1 MADNK
6 LGYLLKNAGILTISN
21 FASKIMIFLLI
32 PLYTSIL
39 TTEEYGIYDLVFSM
53 VQLLFPLLTLNIT
66 DAVMRFSMDK
76 SRRIEN
82 VAFIGVRYLV
92 CSIFPV
98 GLFLIISRVGD
109 MINSIHGYEGLIFL
123 CFVSYFFNQFFIQFA
138 KGLEKVG
145 DMAIAGMIA
154 TIILIA
160 CNIIFLLGL
169 QWGLVGFFAA
179 NTLSQGGS
187 AIYIGIRIRI
197 WKYVCGTKHDQK
209 LQSEMLCY
217 CLPLIFTTVGW
228 WVNNT
233 LDKYAV
239 TFLCGVS
246 ANGILSV
253 AYKIPSILNVL
264 QGIFIQAWQISAIK
278 EFGEKGTKEFY
289 GIMFVYVNIIM
300 CLGAA
305 ILILLSRPIA
315 SVLYARNFYA
325 AWQYVPFL
333 LIATMINSA
342 SGFIG
347 PILSAAKDS
356 KSMAKSAIGGS
367 VVNLILNIA
376 LIYGM
381 GIQGAAI
388 ATAVSSYVIYAIRK
402 KAARD
407 LMCVPKCWRI
417 YSNWFCLITMA
428 VLEINAVSYG
438 SEIVILFLIMLLD
451 YQELRRLFKTMKSV
465 IMERV
470 IQ

>member
-1 MADNK
+1 M
-6 LGYLLKNAGILTISN
+6 
-21 FASKIMIFLLI
+21 KI
-32 PLYTSIL
+32 
-39 TTEEYGIYDLVFSM
+39 
-53 VQLLFPLLTLNIT
+53 
-66 DAVMRFSMDK
+66 
-76 SRRIEN
+76 
-82 VAFIGVRYLV
+82 
-92 CSIFPV
+92 
-98 GLFLIISRVGD
+98 
-109 MINSIHGYEGLIFL
+109 
-123 CFVSYFFNQFFIQFA
+123 
-138 KGLEKVG
+138 
-145 DMAIAGMIA
+145 
-154 TIILIA
+154 
-160 CNIIFLLGL
+160 
-169 QWGLVGFFAA
+169 
-179 NTLSQGGS
+179 
-187 AIYIGIRIRI
+187 
-197 WKYVCGTKHDQK
+197 
-209 LQSEMLCY
+209 
-217 CLPLIFTTVGW
+217 
-228 WVNNT
+228 
-233 LDKYAV
+233 
-239 TFLCGVS
+239 
-246 ANGILSV
+246 
-253 AYKIPSILNVL
+253 
-264 QGIFIQAWQISAIK
+264 
-278 EFGEKGTKEFY
+278 Y

-407 LMCVPKCWRI
+407 LMCIPKCWRI